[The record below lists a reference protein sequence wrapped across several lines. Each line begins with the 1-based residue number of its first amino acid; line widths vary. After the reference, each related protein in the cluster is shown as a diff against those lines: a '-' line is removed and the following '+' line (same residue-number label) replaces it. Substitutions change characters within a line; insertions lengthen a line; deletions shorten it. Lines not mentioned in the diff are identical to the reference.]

1 MDIMNIIK
9 KYTGLIGFIIAFP
22 FIFIAAYYKYYY
34 NNEYELLGYL
44 AIFLWITTMTLQHE
58 LNKEKPKKW
67 FISLVIVT
75 FFIAVF
81 FFIFN

>member
-22 FIFIAAYYKYYY
+22 LIFIAAYYKYYY

-44 AIFLWITTMTLQHE
+44 AIFLWITSMTLQHE
-58 LNKEKPKKW
+58 LNKKKPKKW
-67 FISLVIVT
+67 FISLVIGT
-75 FFIAVF
+75 FLIAVF